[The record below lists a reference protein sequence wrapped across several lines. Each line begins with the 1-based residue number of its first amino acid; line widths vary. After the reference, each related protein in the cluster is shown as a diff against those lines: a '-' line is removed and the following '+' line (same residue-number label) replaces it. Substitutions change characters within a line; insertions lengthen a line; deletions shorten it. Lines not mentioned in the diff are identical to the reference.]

1 MTSLTHLWAWL
12 VARIT
17 PARHRGNGLEIGRRA
32 DGRPLHVPWPR
43 CPHILVGGETGSGKS
58 GVCNALIG
66 AAAGIPNLA
75 ICGIDLK
82 LVELSPWANRLTVLA
97 VTPDEADRLLVD
109 VRDLIWHRSRW
120 LRTNGYRRWED
131 RFGPWVWLI
140 VDELA
145 ELQALDADVLASA
158 VADPDSA
165 QAALRS
171 GRNGQ
176 QVRTGLLGSVARMA
190 RFCGVTIVGA
200 TQYPSAEVVDQQ
212 IRTQLGIRVMLRVAS
227 GEQVNVI
234 LGQGYASKVSPT
246 SIGPAE
252 RGGLWIVGTPDA
264 PRPARGRAHW
274 VSDSDVAARVAA
286 TVHLTPSYADVFGP
300 TGPDPI
306 EEVY

>member
-1 MTSLTHLWAWL
+1 
-12 VARIT
+12 V
-17 PARHRGNGLEIGRRA
+17 
-32 DGRPLHVPWPR
+32 
-43 CPHILVGGETGSGKS
+43 
-58 GVCNALIG
+58 
-66 AAAGIPNLA
+66 A

-120 LRTNGYRRWED
+120 LQENGYRRWED

-145 ELQALDADVLASA
+145 ELQALDADALASA
-158 VADPDSA
+158 VADPATA

-176 QVRTGLLGSVARMA
+176 QIRTGLLGSVARMA
-190 RFCGVTIVGA
+190 RFCGVTIVAA
-200 TQYPSAEVVDQQ
+200 TQYPSAEVIDQQ
-212 IRTQLGIRVMLRVAS
+212 IRTQLTIRIMLRVAS

-234 LGQGYASKVSPT
+234 LGQGYGSKISPT
-246 SIGPAE
+246 SIGPGE

-264 PRPARGRAHW
+264 PRPARARAHW
-274 VSDSDVAARVAA
+274 VSDNDVAARVAA
-286 TVHLTPSYADVFGP
+286 TRHLTPSPLTVFGSPESDP
-300 TGPDPI
+300 TEI
-306 EEVY
+306 AY